1 MGVQI
6 LGVYIHVDTA
16 SCGIYTL
23 RQLFYLIAMFI
34 PDPSALPQVAT
45 CFNTIILPHYPSK
58 KILNEKLY
66 TALEYGSLSFGRH

>member
-1 MGVQI
+1 MG
-6 LGVYIHVDTA
+6 HVIIFTP
-16 SCGIYTL
+16 CV
-23 RQLFYLIAMFI
+23 IATGLI

-58 KILNEKLY
+58 KILKEKLH